1 MHGLVNKSIERFIL
15 DTYGTNVW
23 ATVSRSMGETDLCFD
38 ALWPYPDDV
47 TFHLIAASAQAVPK
61 HVDDLLEDLG
71 TYLVSHANC
80 EHIRRLL
87 RFGGVDFVDFVVSLE
102 DIPDRAT
109 LALDD
114 LILPRLEVISQT
126 ETEYRIKVQPIWRGF
141 ATVLAGA
148 LRAMADDYGALVFI
162 DRVSPEVG
170 WDHINLILFD
180 TSFAEGR
187 SFSLSS
193 EVYK

>member
-1 MHGLVNKSIERFIL
+1 
-15 DTYGTNVW
+15 
-23 ATVSRSMGETDLCFD
+23 
-38 ALWPYPDDV
+38 
-47 TFHLIAASAQAVPK
+47 
-61 HVDDLLEDLG
+61 
-71 TYLVSHANC
+71 
-80 EHIRRLL
+80 
-87 RFGGVDFVDFVVSLE
+87 VDFVVSLE